1 MLSQK
6 LTVAVCPCEKSEDVS
21 INKQSTAAK
30 NRVFIY
36 LINSF
41 AAFAAIA
48 PSLTAVTIWR
58 KGFDLTSPAA

>member
-6 LTVAVCPCEKSEDVS
+6 LTVAVCPCENKEDVRN
-21 INKQSTAAK
+21 NKHASVAK